1 MKNALTALQDSANAK
16 LFQRARQLAR
26 IERALMAVL
35 PVELRPHAR
44 LGGVADNVLRVHV
57 DSPVWHTRL
66 RYVLPQLLPNLNRLA
81 HTRLQSI
88 ECVTR
93 PFERNASASPK
104 KGKGPLRPGESTARD
119 LSLAADSID
128 DPDLRNALQRLA
140 AAVKPPAPAE

>member
-1 MKNALTALQDSANAK
+1 MAQTVCPIPFVDDRERLAAIAGDPNARQKHAL
-16 LFQRARQLAR
+16 RARIILASDER
-26 IERALMAVL
+26 INVQ
-35 PVELRPHAR
+35 PVAR
-44 LGGVADNVLRVHV
+44 LTGATHPAVWLMLIVTCLLGGLGYLVVGCGEWDPR
-57 DSPVWHTRL
+57 
-66 RYVLPQLLPNLNRLA
+66 
-81 HTRLQSI
+81 
-88 ECVTR
+88 R